1 MTQQHTTDNE
11 DSERFKAWAKV
22 NFGQG
27 YSFKKEDGTYINA
40 VTRWSAKSFKAGFD
54 LAATPQAAP
63 VAASEP
69 SDAQRYR
76 LDAHINGMDQF
87 TDFVLASDHDEI
99 VHALETICDPSGMV
113 REIRQLKD
121 TNQGLQKM
129 YRAAVAAQAAPV
141 AVQPAM
147 DDCGCIRGTT
157 ECKHHPNWPGNR
169 RAPAQAAP
177 VAAIRDQALED
188 AAEERDALIKEND
201 LLRQHAAKQ
210 ISDGTMLTGIVIRN
224 GAAEIGLEGGACGLL
239 ADSFA
244 KQFLDGGAMNYLEL
258 KFESQTV
265 MPGVAFVVTLQRVD
279 GETPAQQ
286 LKAAQAERDALKA
299 DAKQAPATQI
309 RDQALEDAAKECEN
323 QVPTGCSTHIA
334 DVARNQGIRMCT
346 DAIRAMKGA
355 T

>member
-1 MTQQHTTDNE
+1 MTPTPSQA
-11 DSERFKAWAKV
+11 SERERFEAAWVKR
-22 NFGQG
+22 GLLHP
-27 YSFKKEDGTYINA
+27 S
-40 VTRWSAKSFKAGFD
+40 RS
-54 LAATPQAAP
+54 
-63 VAASEP
+63 SEP
-69 SDAQRYR
+69 GYTDQYESPIAQNGWVMWQARAALSAPPAQAPHASNPQILKAYELGFLR
-76 LDAHINGMDQF
+76 AAEWARRDDLRADLDSGAYAKDRARDLGPMLDAPP
-87 TDFVLASDHDEI
+87 T
-99 VHALETICDPSGMV
+99 
-113 REIRQLKD
+113 
-121 TNQGLQKM
+121 
-129 YRAAVAAQAAPV
+129 
-141 AVQPAM
+141 
-147 DDCGCIRGTT
+147 
-157 ECKHHPNWPGNR
+157 
-169 RAPAQAAP
+169 AQAAP

-299 DAKQAPATQI
+299 DAKQAPATQT
-309 RDQALEDAAKECEN
+309 RDQALEDAAQECEN